1 MAPTWSRMIGLAKRL
16 NHCVTKTNLQLTFLT
31 TRYSL
36 LPSMLTYSVLYPSAN
51 IVQQKCFREPGPIDW
66 HEVGR

>member
-1 MAPTWSRMIGLAKRL
+1 MT
-16 NHCVTKTNLQLTFLT
+16 TT

>member
-1 MAPTWSRMIGLAKRL
+1 MVQDDWSGQKVKPFMSQRQLY
-16 NHCVTKTNLQLTFLT
+16 NLHMT